1 MNKTKPKR
9 YAIAYKGKWWNIVV
23 VNSYEKALE
32 SIKGREKELEI
43 REVIE

>member
-9 YAIAYKGKWWNIVV
+9 YAIAYKGKWWSIVV
-23 VNSYEKALE
+23 VGSYEKAKE
-32 SIKGREKELEI
+32 YIKGREKELEI